1 MTTSTIDPKGVFDN
15 IATNVSFCVLTTL
28 TFMCHL
34 RTPLLK
40 QHIQV
45 QVIGKSSCIKWQGML
60 KSLWLSQASNSS

>member
-28 TFMCHL
+28 TFMCHP

-45 QVIGKSSCIKWQGML
+45 QVIGKSSCIKW
-60 KSLWLSQASNSS
+60 